1 MSSKEAYQRKIKAQ
15 LGRWKTTFNGLLTQ
29 VEKAGSDAK
38 LKYEGYAPT
47 LRAKRAEMERKLEE
61 LKAAGGETWESARAA
76 VEYAWE
82 ELRRTTET
90 AISIFQEGRRAP
102 NRDEEIRLIAYHLWE
117 QEGRPEGRQVE
128 HWDKAEANLA
138 GPGAPEADA
147 ATVEICE
154 PGDQK
159 NGDDETAVAKRRSE
173 IAELKSLG
181 RPSRHKVSHRRVY
194 AGTIDRKPANGRQ
207 QGVGFS
213 TDGGGKARA

>member
-128 HWDKAEANLA
+128 HWDKAEAIWQA
-138 GPGAPEADA
+138 Q
-147 ATVEICE
+147 E
-154 PGDQK
+154 PQK
-159 NGDDETAVAKRRSE
+159 QT
-173 IAELKSLG
+173 
-181 RPSRHKVSHRRVY
+181 
-194 AGTIDRKPANGRQ
+194 RQ
-207 QGVGFS
+207 QSKSASPATKKTAMTKPRSRSAG
-213 TDGGGKARA
+213 AR